1 MIELMSALLLMAAA
15 QPGPSEAPTGSRLAN
30 RPLLGPKLSAKDQAV
45 GAKAMADCLYDQ
57 NERIARAALLAS
69 SKESAEKALAV
80 LSGNVRCSRMSASND
95 LVEVRVLA
103 YSSEVLRGML
113 AERALTKVRPQLA
126 ALPVL
131 PLQKIYQRPW
141 FAVTGR
147 HLTVDEMGACIAD
160 INPAGIAALILTVPT
175 TPDEGQAFAA
185 LSADMGKCLRAGTK
199 LQANRQSLRA
209 ALAEA
214 LFQRLNAPTAP
225 TVEAV
230 KK

>member
-1 MIELMSALLLMAAA
+1 MIELLSALLLMAAA
-15 QPGPSEAPTGSRLAN
+15 QPGPSEAPTGSRLSS
-30 RPLLGPKLSAKDQAV
+30 RPRPGPQLSAKDKAV

-57 NERIARAALLAS
+57 NEKLARGVLLAS
-69 SKESAEKALAV
+69 SKAIAEQNIVRMTGNLA
-80 LSGNVRCSRMSASND
+80 CSRIRLSNE
-95 LVEVRVLA
+95 LVEGRIA
-103 YSSEVLRGML
+103 TFSSEVLRGML
-113 AERALTKVRPQLA
+113 AERALAKVRPQLA
-126 ALPVL
+126 ALPAL

-160 INPAGIAALILTVPT
+160 INPAGIAALIRTVPT
-175 TPDEGQAFAA
+175 TPEEGQAFAA
-185 LSADMGKCLRAGTK
+185 LNADLGKCLRAGTK

-214 LFQRLNAPTAP
+214 LFQRLNAPAIP